1 MQREG
6 SSPVRV
12 PEWMEHRDSGGGR
25 TGSAVLLRGG
35 FVEEQLPEEVHAQ
48 LQEVAIQG
56 AERKMMFYL
65 FYCFTLTQLFVL
77 TFGNKSSPC

>member
-6 SSPVRV
+6 PSFMCI
-12 PEWMEHRDSGGGR
+12 PEWVEHRDSGGGR
-25 TGSAVLLRGG
+25 TDSAVLLRGG

-77 TFGNKSSPC
+77 TFRNKSNPC